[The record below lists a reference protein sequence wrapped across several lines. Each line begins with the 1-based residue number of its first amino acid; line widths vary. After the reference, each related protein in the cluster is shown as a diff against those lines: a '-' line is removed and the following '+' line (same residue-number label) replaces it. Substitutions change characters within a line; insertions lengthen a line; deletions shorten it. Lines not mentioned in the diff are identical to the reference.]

1 MLHSGY
7 TQGSSV
13 GSQSAS
19 GSTLGSYQLHSEII
33 SRHSGLISRHS
44 ERIREHSGLIRFVS
58 GLIRWH
64 KVALRDHR
72 RHSTERIRDHIIDTQ
87 RSSVGTHHSSVTI
100 RDHQ

>member
-19 GSTLGSYQLHSEII
+19 GSTVGSYQLHSEII

-64 KVALRDHR
+64 SEIIVGTLQSASGIISVTLR
-72 RHSTERIRDHIIDTQ
+72 HI
-87 RSSVGTHHSSVTI
+87 SSVGTHHSSVTI